1 MQARHGPQCVHV
13 YTSNYITSF
22 VPAIPGAARRDDIN
36 DESGS
41 ESSDLAAELM
51 FDYLSGAA
59 WKQLLCGS

>member
-1 MQARHGPQCVHV
+1 M
-13 YTSNYITSF
+13 S
-22 VPAIPGAARRDDIN
+22 AIPGAPRRDVAD

-59 WKQLLCGS
+59 WKQLLCGFVGFIGFVRAYMALIDTVT